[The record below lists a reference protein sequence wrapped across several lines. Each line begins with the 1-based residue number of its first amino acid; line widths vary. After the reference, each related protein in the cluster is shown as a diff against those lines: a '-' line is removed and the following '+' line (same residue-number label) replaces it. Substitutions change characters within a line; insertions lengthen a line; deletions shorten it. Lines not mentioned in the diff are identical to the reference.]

1 MLAIVDGSCDFVVIT
16 SSISSWKVEL
26 GVSCWWVLTGL
37 VDYRGYVRPFTVIVG
52 CSLLNILVLSSCL
65 CGDGVWLFLVLSAIE
80 SWYVMVT
87 ADQWL
92 L

>member
-52 CSLLNILVLSSCL
+52 CSLLNILVVYSGLWGL
-65 CGDGVWLFLVLSAIE
+65 VVLGDVW
-80 SWYVMVT
+80 
-87 ADQWL
+87 
-92 L
+92 